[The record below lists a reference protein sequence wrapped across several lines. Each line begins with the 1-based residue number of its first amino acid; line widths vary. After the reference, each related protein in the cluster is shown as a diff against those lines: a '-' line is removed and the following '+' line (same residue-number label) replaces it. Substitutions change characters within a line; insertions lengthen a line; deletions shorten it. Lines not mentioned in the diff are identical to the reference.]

1 MKILRLLLACLVAC
15 PFGAWAWG
23 PLTHAYIA
31 SCVTNS
37 ENYDL
42 IFGSG
47 APDLN
52 GMIDGNPAEAGALR
66 SLSHHDF
73 ERLAPSAFT
82 TGFTTHNES
91 WGADSYAHSDGTY
104 ASDMMAKL
112 EEDLSITASQAHT
125 LFESCIDMQ
134 IRLAHGPGWGTLL
147 AESARASGTANEDL
161 MVNAYAG
168 ELAAR
173 VTGLTTS
180 QAAEDIRK
188 AMQSLR
194 SKTITL
200 GNLMAKESPGEI
212 EVYSLP
218 ILASYLG
225 VSTGTARTYYEYAM
239 AATEDTFQ
247 AELNFVCTMIK
258 QEMPE
263 AIEGEQAEEGETLPE
278 GEVERVPCS
287 VTITACAI
295 APNPVPPGQ
304 YFALSGLAG
313 NYNGGTATEN
323 VMLTIGL
330 RDTSGAWKGGT
341 PQKILSGAPGIN
353 PKSWS
358 GSTVVLTAPTDPGV
372 YHIWVRNTVTTIEAP
387 AVQDFKKAV
396 PLTADEEH
404 NDRWD
409 VALVVGAEDEGEGE
423 AAEGEGETPNEGEG
437 ETTLE
442 GEGETPP
449 EGESL
454 PEGEGERSA
463 EGEGETALEGEGEG
477 EEESD
482 GCFGASS
489 AKNLLSDWFL
499 IGLALAALAAASPF
513 MKE

>member
-1 MKILRLLLACLVAC
+1 MKPLRLIVACLIAC

-52 GMIDGNPAEAGALR
+52 GMIDDNEEGGALR
-66 SLSHHDF
+66 SLSHHEF

-91 WGADSYAHSDGTY
+91 WGADYYAHSDGTY

-147 AESARASGTANEDL
+147 AESARASGEANEQL
-161 MVNAYAG
+161 MVDAYAG
-168 ELAAR
+168 ALAAR
-173 VTGLTTS
+173 VTGLSTS
-180 QAAEDIRK
+180 QADEDIRK
-188 AMQSLR
+188 ALKDLR
-194 SKTITL
+194 SKTITI
-200 GNLMAKESPGEI
+200 GD
-212 EVYSLP
+212 
-218 ILASYLG
+218 ILAQESVSDIEADTLWYLAIYLG
-225 VSTGTARTYYEYAM
+225 VPEGKARTYYEYAM

-263 AIEGEQAEEGETLPE
+263 AIEGEQTAEGETLPE
-278 GEVERVPCS
+278 GEVERVPCG

-304 YFALSGLAG
+304 YFALSGLSG

-323 VMLTIGL
+323 VMLTVGL
-330 RDTSGAWKGGT
+330 RDASGAWKGGV

-358 GSTVVLTAPTDPGV
+358 GSTVVLTAPAVPGT
-372 YHIWVRNTVTTIEAP
+372 YHVWVRNTPTTNEAT
-387 AVQDFKKAV
+387 AIQDFKKAV

-404 NDRWD
+404 NARWD
-409 VALVVGAEDEGEGE
+409 IALVVGTEGELEGEATEGEGE
-423 AAEGEGETPNEGEG
+423 MPNEGEG

-442 GEGETPP
+442 GEGEALP

-454 PEGEGERSA
+454 PEGEGERPA
-463 EGEGETALEGEGEG
+463 EGEGETTLEGEG
-477 EEESD
+477 EEESG
-482 GCFGASS
+482 GCFGTSS
-489 AKNLLSDWFL
+489 TKNLLSDWFL
-499 IGLALAALAAASPF
+499 IGLALATLAAARPF